1 MSKGF
6 NKFITIILSICLTL
20 FLISIAVKATLAFR
34 PLYFYDI
41 DHLNIAKDYG
51 MAKEEIMKNYNILID
66 YIQKKS
72 IAKLQMPSFSMS
84 KQGEIH
90 FTEVKALFMKF
101 NNLMYITG
109 IASILG
115 ILLMIKER
123 SYKYLKY
130 SSTLLLALPIFL
142 AIPFAINFDESFT
155 IFHKIFFRNDYW
167 EFDPVKD
174 PIINVLPQEFFFHCA
189 VMILLILAIFSLIS
203 YVIYR
208 KKIKHKKKGLFQN

>member
-6 NKFITIILSICLTL
+6 NKFVTIILSIALTL
-20 FLISIAVKATLAFR
+20 FLISITVKATLAFR
-34 PLYFYDI
+34 QLYSYDL

-66 YIQKKS
+66 YTQKKS
-72 IAKLQMPSFSMS
+72 IAKLYMPSFPMS
-84 KQGEIH
+84 RQGEIH

-101 NNLMYITG
+101 NTLMYITG

-115 ILLMIKER
+115 IILMIKEK

-130 SSTLLLALPIFL
+130 SSTLLLALPIIL
-142 AIPFAINFDESFT
+142 AIPFAINFDASFT
-155 IFHKIFFRNDYW
+155 IFHKMFFKNNYW

-189 VMILLILAIFSLIS
+189 VMILLILAIFSLIC
-203 YVIYR
+203 YVIYKKSKKN
-208 KKIKHKKKGLFQN
+208 KKITSL

>member
-6 NKFITIILSICLTL
+6 NKFVTIILSISLTL

-34 PLYFYDI
+34 PLYFYDL

-66 YIQKKS
+66 YTQKKS
-72 IAKLQMPSFSMS
+72 ITKLQMPSFPMS
-84 KQGEIH
+84 KEGEIH

-101 NNLMYITG
+101 NALMYITG
-109 IASILG
+109 FASLLG
-115 ILLMIKER
+115 ILLMIKEK
-123 SYKYLKY
+123 SYKFLKY
-130 SSTLLLALPIFL
+130 SSALLLALPVIL
-142 AIPFAINFDESFT
+142 SIPFAINFDKSFT
-155 IFHKIFFRNDYW
+155 IFHKIFFKNNYW

-189 VMILLILAIFSLIS
+189 VLLLLMLAIFSLLS
-203 YVIYR
+203 YILYR
-208 KKIKHKKKGLFQN
+208 KGRKH

>member
-6 NKFITIILSICLTL
+6 NKFITIILSIALSL

-34 PLYFYDI
+34 QLYFYDLNY
-41 DHLNIAKDYG
+41 LNIAKDYG

-66 YIQKKS
+66 YTQKKS
-72 IAKLQMPSFSMS
+72 IAKLYMPSFPMS
-84 KQGEIH
+84 REGEIH
-90 FTEVKALFMKF
+90 FTEVKALFMRF
-101 NNLMYITG
+101 NTLMYITG
-109 IASILG
+109 VVSLLG

-123 SYKYLKY
+123 SYKFLKY
-130 SSTLLLALPIFL
+130 SSTLLLAIPIVL
-142 AIPFAINFDESFT
+142 SIPFAINFDESFT
-155 IFHKIFFRNDYW
+155 IFHKMFFKNNYW

-189 VMILLILAIFSLIS
+189 ILILLILATFSLIC

-208 KKIKHKKKGLFQN
+208 KNKKIKNNLTFF